1 MPETELK
8 VKLQLPE
15 VNPALV
21 DAGILHLDV
30 GDDELSGICRVPEV
44 APGAK
49 VPVLGPVLHRG
60 VPDERLNILDKGGPG
75 SAGQEVKPC
84 SPAHSGRTVSGK
96 AWV

>member
-1 MPETELK
+1 MTETELK
-8 VKLQLPE
+8 VKIWLPE

-49 VPVLGPVLHRG
+49 VPVLGPVLHRR
-60 VPDERLNILDKGGPG
+60 VPDKRLNIL
-75 SAGQEVKPC
+75 
-84 SPAHSGRTVSGK
+84 GK
-96 AWV
+96 

>member
-1 MPETELK
+1 ML
-8 VKLQLPE
+8 LPE

-49 VPVLGPVLHRG
+49 VPVLRPVLHR
-60 VPDERLNILDKGGPG
+60 
-75 SAGQEVKPC
+75 
-84 SPAHSGRTVSGK
+84 
-96 AWV
+96 